1 MAPDDHVPCCQKLQ
15 RMVKRVKFDRTIII
29 RRTEIRFLIMCGET
43 RILCRCNERSVNRK
57 EVEPIAIMG
66 KEEPLPT
73 IILGRVKE
81 VGG

>member
-43 RILCRCNERSVNRK
+43 RILCRCKEQSVNKK
-57 EVEPIAIMG
+57 EVEPIAIIG
-66 KEEPLPT
+66 KEEPLS
-73 IILGRVKE
+73 IINFGGVKE
-81 VGG
+81 GG